1 MMGDLYPTNV
11 ALIVMAVVSVL
22 EALVLIGIAV
32 GGFMVYRRIMQ
43 LVNDLEERQIAPVRA
58 KVDAILG
65 DVKTLTARV
74 SEEAERVDHA
84 IHGTIN
90 RVDDTAGQGEGE
102 LRGRSDSWCSRRDR
116 LAAAH
121 GAQAEAACH
130 GRGTALAGSSD
141 GRENSEE
148 GVSWHTNTIV
158 WNVKM
163 EAGRF

>member
-1 MMGDLYPTNV
+1 MGDLHTTNV

-90 RVDDTAGQGEGE
+90 RVDDTAEHLKSTVREKVSYVAGVI
-102 LRGRSDSWCSRRDR
+102 RGVR
-116 LAAAH
+116 AAIVSLLHTEHRPKPPA
-121 GAQAEAACH
+121 
-130 GRGTALAGSSD
+130 TA
-141 GRENSEE
+141 
-148 GVSWHTNTIV
+148 
-158 WNVKM
+158 
-163 EAGRF
+163 AGRL